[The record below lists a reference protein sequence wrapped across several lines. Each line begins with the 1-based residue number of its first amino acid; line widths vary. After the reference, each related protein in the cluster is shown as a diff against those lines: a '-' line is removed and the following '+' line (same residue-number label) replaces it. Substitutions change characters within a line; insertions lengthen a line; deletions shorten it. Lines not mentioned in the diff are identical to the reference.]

1 MFDSPVAF
9 SCLFDVD
16 RRAGETP
23 YNIDVAHQKPI
34 MGQVFGSR
42 KLNTNEDSENMLG
55 TYIYNKC
62 CTFTS
67 DLLALDFE
75 VCCLQSL
82 FLDRRSDGGSGD
94 FIFGLESN

>member
-1 MFDSPVAF
+1 MFDSPVACL
-9 SCLFDVD
+9 CLFDVD

-55 TYIYNKC
+55 IYNKC
-62 CTFTS
+62 
-67 DLLALDFE
+67 
-75 VCCLQSL
+75 
-82 FLDRRSDGGSGD
+82 
-94 FIFGLESN
+94 

>member
-1 MFDSPVAF
+1 
-9 SCLFDVD
+9 LFDVD

-55 TYIYNKC
+55 IYNKC
-62 CTFTS
+62 
-67 DLLALDFE
+67 
-75 VCCLQSL
+75 
-82 FLDRRSDGGSGD
+82 
-94 FIFGLESN
+94 